1 MAENMMNSEH
11 LTSTKESRERWDA
24 IKWSKDSKSYVDA
37 KKCRGNAQLRDA
49 EELKSNNSGFI
60 CKGRKLGNRNI
71 HLRLEDK

>member
-37 KKCRGNAQLRDA
+37 KKRRGNTQLEDSRKLA
-49 EELKSNNSGFI
+49 SKKSGFI
-60 CKGRKLGNRNI
+60 G
-71 HLRLEDK
+71 